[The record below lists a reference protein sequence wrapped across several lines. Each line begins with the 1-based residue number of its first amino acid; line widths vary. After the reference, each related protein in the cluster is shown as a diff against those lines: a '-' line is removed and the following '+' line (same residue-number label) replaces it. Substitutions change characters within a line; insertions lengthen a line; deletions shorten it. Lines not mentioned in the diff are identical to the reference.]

1 MYPVSARVLLL
12 TRYSHCITLFPQRSL
27 ALHARASRFQSGLS
41 ARFHNLRL
49 QHDWKLVCNRCDNS
63 IASPLPF
70 VQSAPAAGSNVLFA
84 SWCNGSTADSG
95 SVCHGSNPCEAARS
109 GRERSV
115 EHILEHNE
123 RFPFITSLAKP
134 PRPCLSARMKE
145 PTPDASPMKS
155 VVEELESLRS
165 DFKSALESYSTRIET
180 EISAIRSA
188 VEKEGSAETPSSAKM
203 RDLRDML
210 TLLRKFQIKPEKGR
224 RKDLKKLDALVG
236 DLTLL
241 IETW

>member
-1 MYPVSARVLLL
+1 
-12 TRYSHCITLFPQRSL
+12 
-27 ALHARASRFQSGLS
+27 
-41 ARFHNLRL
+41 
-49 QHDWKLVCNRCDNS
+49 
-63 IASPLPF
+63 
-70 VQSAPAAGSNVLFA
+70 
-84 SWCNGSTADSG
+84 
-95 SVCHGSNPCEAARS
+95 
-109 GRERSV
+109 
-115 EHILEHNE
+115 
-123 RFPFITSLAKP
+123 
-134 PRPCLSARMKE
+134 MKE

>member
-1 MYPVSARVLLL
+1 MRGSQKAHSYR
-12 TRYSHCITLFPQRSL
+12 TRGVTVHSECFRHT
-27 ALHARASRFQSGLS
+27 
-41 ARFHNLRL
+41 
-49 QHDWKLVCNRCDNS
+49 
-63 IASPLPF
+63 
-70 VQSAPAAGSNVLFA
+70 
-84 SWCNGSTADSG
+84 
-95 SVCHGSNPCEAARS
+95 
-109 GRERSV
+109 
-115 EHILEHNE
+115 
-123 RFPFITSLAKP
+123 TSLAKP
-134 PRPCLSARMKE
+134 ACPCFIPWMKE
-145 PTPDASPMKS
+145 PTSDASPMKS

-165 DFKSALESYSTRIET
+165 DFKAALDSYGTRIES

-188 VEKEGSAETPSSAKM
+188 VEKEGNSESPSIAKM

>member
-1 MYPVSARVLLL
+1 
-12 TRYSHCITLFPQRSL
+12 
-27 ALHARASRFQSGLS
+27 
-41 ARFHNLRL
+41 
-49 QHDWKLVCNRCDNS
+49 
-63 IASPLPF
+63 
-70 VQSAPAAGSNVLFA
+70 
-84 SWCNGSTADSG
+84 
-95 SVCHGSNPCEAARS
+95 
-109 GRERSV
+109 
-115 EHILEHNE
+115 
-123 RFPFITSLAKP
+123 
-134 PRPCLSARMKE
+134 
-145 PTPDASPMKS
+145 MKS

-165 DFKSALESYSTRIET
+165 DFKAALDSYGTRIES

-188 VEKEGSAETPSSAKM
+188 VEKEGNSESPSIAKM